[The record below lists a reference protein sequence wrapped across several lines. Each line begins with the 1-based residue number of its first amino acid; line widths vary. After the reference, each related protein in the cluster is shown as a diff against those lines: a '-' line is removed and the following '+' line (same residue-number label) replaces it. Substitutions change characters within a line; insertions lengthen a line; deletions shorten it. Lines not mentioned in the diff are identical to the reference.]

1 MTMPVEWLWLM
12 IQPHVPPHTHSLTH
26 IKAYM
31 YMHIISADY
40 GRIKTISLYV
50 LMGGSVCMPP
60 SILLCVCV
68 LKINFWLCVSV
79 YSVTAFRML
88 HSVPFPMSHFTAIKV
103 LLIFHNC
110 PMCADGGI
118 EEMVDELSGGKVM
131 YAYLRVTDP
140 NTQLPKNVLINWV
153 S

>member
-1 MTMPVEWLWLM
+1 MCMCVENQLLVM
-12 IQPHVPPHTHSLTH
+12 CI
-26 IKAYM
+26 
-31 YMHIISADY
+31 
-40 GRIKTISLYV
+40 GV
-50 LMGGSVCMPP
+50 LSDCFQNATQ
-60 SILLCVCV
+60 C
-68 LKINFWLCVSV
+68 
-79 YSVTAFRML
+79 T
-88 HSVPFPMSHFTAIKV
+88 FPMSHFTAIKV

-110 PMCADGGI
+110 PMCTDGGI